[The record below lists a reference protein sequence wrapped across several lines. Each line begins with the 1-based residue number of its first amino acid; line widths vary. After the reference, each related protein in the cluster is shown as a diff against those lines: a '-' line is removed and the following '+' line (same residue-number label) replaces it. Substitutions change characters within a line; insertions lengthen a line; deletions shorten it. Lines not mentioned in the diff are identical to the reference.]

1 MAAPLAEHP
10 ACVPQC
16 EVTTATWAAEGAAEL
31 RADRRPS
38 QGQLRLWSQVLRHGH
53 PEGLTRWPQP
63 QQGLDGREALPFPGY
78 WLVLI
83 LQKLN
88 VQGTEPT
95 VSAHPAGPQA
105 QSESPSVGL
114 KGGELAVCSVL
125 CCSLLEAVGGS
136 GSCLV
141 MEQLCNFHL
150 GNDGSEDV
158 VSGSP
163 PKSLKPS
170 ID

>member
-1 MAAPLAEHP
+1 M
-10 ACVPQC
+10 
-16 EVTTATWAAEGAAEL
+16 
-31 RADRRPS
+31 
-38 QGQLRLWSQVLRHGH
+38 
-53 PEGLTRWPQP
+53 
-63 QQGLDGREALPFPGY
+63 
-78 WLVLI
+78 LI

-114 KGGELAVCSVL
+114 KGGKLAVCSGL

-136 GSCLV
+136 GSYLV
-141 MEQLCNFHL
+141 MEQLCNFYL
-150 GNDGSEDV
+150 GNDGSEDM
-158 VSGSP
+158 GFESP
-163 PKSLKPS
+163 PKTLKPS